1 MRPKVQA
8 TLDALSYGVNA
19 VRIID
24 GTNSQSFSQA
34 LAGNGGTLVTS

>member
-8 TLDALSYGVNA
+8 TLDALSYGVKA

-24 GTNSQSFSQA
+24 GTSSQTFSQA
-34 LAGNGGTLVTS
+34 LAGNGGTLVMA